1 MDKFNEAI
9 VNPTFNFS
17 LLLNM
22 LACSLILLT
31 QTVTAASSEAV
42 VHSTITNAS
51 PCSLPLNRLNQT
63 ITKDL
68 FPSGYEVFINCL
80 SFDEHGALRRGIVS
94 GHDSRSENQT
104 MRFMI
109 ECASKDSRIL
119 VALQSEMEA
128 NITSDIRELEYSA
141 CVECEDSIDHCRMRK
156 YIVFAE
162 SIDRSGIDI
171 NCIAATVFTYRCS
184 PRTLNAC
191 NQIMVIVQRIIMVST
206 LTGAQ

>member
-1 MDKFNEAI
+1 MDKFNEAV
-9 VNPTFNFS
+9 VNSIFNFS

-31 QTVTAASSEAV
+31 QIVTAASSEAA
-42 VHSTITNAS
+42 VHSTITNV

-63 ITKDL
+63 ITEDL
-68 FPSGYEVFINCL
+68 FPSVYEVFINCL

-109 ECASKDSRIL
+109 ECTSKDSRIL

-171 NCIAATVFTYRCS
+171 DCIAATVFTYRCS

-191 NQIMVIVQRIIMVST
+191 SQIMVIVQRIIVVLT
-206 LTGAQ
+206 LNGAQ